1 MTEAIQIGNRT
12 ITASE
17 LISLLANYQMLPQ
30 LQREL
35 IIDEAIEQN
44 SRSAQVA
51 ICIPEEVAQAKQ
63 QFYTE
68 KQFKNQEDIQAWM
81 AHQGLTPE
89 HLEVIITRKLK
100 IEKFKQATW
109 GNKLES

>member
-12 ITASE
+12 ITVSE

-44 SRSAQVA
+44 SRS
-51 ICIPEEVAQAKQ
+51 
-63 QFYTE
+63 
-68 KQFKNQEDIQAWM
+68 
-81 AHQGLTPE
+81 
-89 HLEVIITRKLK
+89 
-100 IEKFKQATW
+100 
-109 GNKLES
+109 